1 MSGVVGGVDIG
12 GTTTQAVICDG
23 TLTVLARAQAPT
35 PARSGGDAM
44 VEVATRL
51 LRGLIATTGHRLTSV
66 AVGAA
71 GVVDAEA
78 GRVLVTSDSFQGWA
92 GFEVVRAL
100 VEALAV
106 PAYLDND
113 VNAFLRA
120 EATAGALAG
129 VTHGLGITL
138 GTGVGGALWLDG
150 AVYAGLHGAA
160 GEIGHVPGFGKLPC
174 TCGGRGHLETL
185 ASGRAIVRRYAE
197 LTGRLVAGAHEVAAA
212 ADRGDSVALRIF
224 TDAGVALGRAILMTA
239 GLLDL
244 PMVVVGG
251 GVSSAWHLLHP
262 AIEATLATEP
272 PVSGER
278 IQVVRAALGADAV
291 AVGACARALA
301 DRRRTPPT
309 AAAGSY
315 AALSLWKG
323 GHKWLSCRLRIQ
335 EAYST

>member
-12 GTTTQAVICDG
+12 GTTTQAVICDD

-35 PARSGGDAM
+35 PARSGGDAI
-44 VEVATRL
+44 VE
-51 LRGLIATTGHRLTSV
+51 V

-100 VEALAV
+100 VEALDV

-113 VNAFLRA
+113 VNAFLRG

-129 VTHGLGITL
+129 VTNGLGITL
-138 GTGVGGALWLDG
+138 GTGVGGAMWLDG
-150 AVYAGLHGAA
+150 ALYAGLHGAA
-160 GEIGHVPGFGKLPC
+160 GEIGHVPGFGELPC

-212 ADRGDSVALRIF
+212 ADRGDGVALRIF

-244 PMVVVGG
+244 PIVLVGG

-291 AVGACARALA
+291 AVGACARAGRSTPHPS
-301 DRRRTPPT
+301 DRRGWIR
-309 AAAGSY
+309 Y

-335 EAYST
+335 EEYST